1 MSDEIERLKKPK
13 KLKKSEL
20 VYAASPVAHDIMVNS
35 DNFELTDGEFTM
47 KKAESLGGKK
57 KPGIAF
63 MEDPIVKDTYQGSL
77 RLKKKLLPDNVI
89 KDISNQNHLV
99 AAILRSTG
107 NVISQFGH
115 LRKDRF
121 DIGIDV
127 EIKGAFK
134 DKISIEDM
142 PIVQERIQT
151 FTKFLLNC
159 GHTDDLK
166 ISERSPLSDFMYMQG
181 FNAYRFGRFA
191 TQMVYGDNAINSPS
205 TLQRFRAVDVGTMYR
220 VQQKDRI
227 DGKDTKS
234 DQDAVRM
241 SSIQRLKELTGVD
254 INPENFKQPE
264 YSWGQMIN
272 GKVEQYFS
280 DKEMVIYNAFPST
293 DVEHDGYPV
302 SPLDT
307 VITSVTTH
315 ISIETYNRL
324 YFQNGRAA
332 KGMLVVHSD
341 EIDQSIIDHVKQ
353 QFNAS
358 INDVSNSFRTP
369 IFGVNQLDKVEWV
382 TTQATSRDGEFQ
394 FLYDQVARN
403 IFSAFGVSPD
413 EIPGYGHLSK
423 GTNQASLN
431 ECFHILTQLIVP
443 EGMRTAKDIL
453 GNNKSIETMVWT
465 GKKWAEAKIFHTEN
479 KRLHETFLEG
489 GLSIKTSPDHRFQ
502 VIDESGDPVWKQ
514 QHELVVGDFILT
526 NKEKVT
532 NVIDVPIFKE
542 KELTPDLM
550 EVLGWM
556 IGDGNVNDS
565 RYRVGAQIHLYYH
578 QDKEKEIRNRHFN
591 ILKEFGLNPIL
602 HDCAV
607 SDEES
612 NLIKE
617 KYGFQT
623 VAKERIK
630 INLYD
635 TQFVKWLF
643 SLGFHASKDKKVIP
657 NFIYT
662 LPIEHRQAFLRGLFS
677 ADGHIS
683 KSTSDTPIVTIY
695 NDELRNQTRLLL
707 NTLGIRTNTCEGK
720 TKQIFKGI
728 ERETVEAK
736 TKLIIKDKRSFFSQ
750 IGFLQNHKQPN
761 INSLEGFDPQSIPR
775 STQLKYVQ
783 RLIDSN
789 LPRKYKK
796 DLYAFVS
803 DNEKRKM
810 SAGRLL
816 FLLKKANLEVPEWI
830 ETYRFQRIDRL
841 IDHKEH
847 IPMVDVTVYD
857 NNHAFVA
864 NGIIVHNSSNEY
876 KMTASRD
883 RGIRP
888 FILRMQSWFNDY
900 LFPMID
906 PELAQLC
913 VIRLEGFDAQTREQE
928 NTRLTTSAPLHMT
941 YDELLDEVDKKGI
954 GKSLGGNFPFNEY
967 YNLISDKYS
976 NVGFLIAETFGLNSA
991 HFDPTLK
998 YRRDAFYIQ
1007 NLQLL
1012 AQNNPAA
1019 VKALFAS
1026 KDNDIDMLK
1035 ELIQEELE
1043 EETEEDGI

>member
-1 MSDEIERLKKPK
+1 MADDVETFKKPK
-13 KLKKSEL
+13 KMKKSEII
-20 VYAASPVAHDIMVNS
+20 YAASPVAHDILVS
-35 DNFELTDGEFTM
+35 SEKFELNDGEFTM
-47 KKAESLGGKK
+47 KKAESIGGHK

-127 EIKGAFK
+127 EIKAAFK

-142 PIVQERIQT
+142 PVVQERIQT

-166 ISERSPLSDFMYMQG
+166 VSEKSPLADFMFLQG

-191 TQMVYGDNAINSPS
+191 TQMIYGDNAISSPS

-227 DGKDTKS
+227 DGKDTKA

-241 SSIQRLKELTGVD
+241 SSIERLKELTGVS

-280 DKEMVIYNAFPST
+280 DKEMLIYNAFPST

-382 TTQATSRDGEFQ
+382 PTQSTSRDGEFQ

-413 EIPGYGHLSK
+413 EIAGYNHLSK
-423 GTNQASLN
+423 GTNQQSL
-431 ECFHILTQLIVP
+431 
-443 EGMRTAKDIL
+443 
-453 GNNKSIETMVWT
+453 
-465 GKKWAEAKIFHTEN
+465 TE
-479 KRLHETFLEG
+479 
-489 GLSIKTSPDHRFQ
+489 
-502 VIDESGDPVWKQ
+502 
-514 QHELVVGDFILT
+514 
-526 NKEKVT
+526 
-532 NVIDVPIFKE
+532 
-542 KELTPDLM
+542 
-550 EVLGWM
+550 
-556 IGDGNVNDS
+556 
-565 RYRVGAQIHLYYH
+565 
-578 QDKEKEIRNRHFN
+578 
-591 ILKEFGLNPIL
+591 
-602 HDCAV
+602 
-607 SDEES
+607 
-612 NLIKE
+612 
-617 KYGFQT
+617 
-623 VAKERIK
+623 
-630 INLYD
+630 
-635 TQFVKWLF
+635 
-643 SLGFHASKDKKVIP
+643 
-657 NFIYT
+657 
-662 LPIEHRQAFLRGLFS
+662 
-677 ADGHIS
+677 
-683 KSTSDTPIVTIY
+683 
-695 NDELRNQTRLLL
+695 
-707 NTLGIRTNTCEGK
+707 
-720 TKQIFKGI
+720 
-728 ERETVEAK
+728 
-736 TKLIIKDKRSFFSQ
+736 
-750 IGFLQNHKQPN
+750 
-761 INSLEGFDPQSIPR
+761 
-775 STQLKYVQ
+775 
-783 RLIDSN
+783 
-789 LPRKYKK
+789 
-796 DLYAFVS
+796 
-803 DNEKRKM
+803 
-810 SAGRLL
+810 
-816 FLLKKANLEVPEWI
+816 
-830 ETYRFQRIDRL
+830 
-841 IDHKEH
+841 
-847 IPMVDVTVYD
+847 
-857 NNHAFVA
+857 
-864 NGIIVHNSSNEY
+864 SSSEY
-876 KMTASRD
+876 KLTASRD

-888 FILRMQSWFNDY
+888 FIMRMQSWFNDY

-941 YDELLDEVDKKGI
+941 YNELLDEVDKKGV
-954 GKSLGGNFPFNEY
+954 GKSLGGDFPFNEY

-976 NVGFLIAETFGLNSA
+976 NVGFLIAEMFGLNGA

-1012 AQNNPAA
+1012 GQYNPAA

-1026 KDNDIDMLK
+1026 RDNTIELLK

-1043 EETEEDGI
+1043 EEQEEDGV